1 MLDEFIESVKSG
13 ANIEI
18 KFSPDQFI
26 DIAQKIANYTAAR
39 ILENVHFDEKPI
51 SEKQACNILS
61 KSRQS
66 LAKYRKSGKLRY
78 HTIGREIYYLQSEIN
93 EDMKNFRG

>member
-1 MLDEFIESVKSG
+1 MIELFEQIKPG
-13 ANIEI
+13 ANIQVIMTPEMLTE
-18 KFSPDQFI
+18 FAQR
-26 DIAQKIANYTAAR
+26 IATDTATH
-39 ILENVHFDEKPI
+39 ILSNVKPDEKPI
-51 SEKQACNILS
+51 SERLACEILG

-93 EDMKNFRG
+93 QDMKNFRE